1 MSTLDKSF
9 VGLTG
14 LLLLTAGYIYIFKDS
29 WQPLC
34 SKPFVKIGERCYF
47 FSSNKAPSYE
57 YYRMVY
63 KDRELSVPVIM
74 DWMHANFGC
83 EMIDPQSR
91 LVTVRS
97 FQEMRL
103 ISDFM
108 RYGAHAQTHSVFWSG
123 GHRGRLS
130 DPKDVDHGTLVDF
143 YWHQDPHPM
152 NFTNFLAT
160 EPSPRKFANG
170 FCVYLEFTGEELLM
184 GVEKCDRKIAFVC
197 ELN

>member
-1 MSTLDKSF
+1 MSALGKSF

-14 LLLLTAGYIYIFKDS
+14 ILLLTAGYIYIFKS
-29 WQPLC
+29 CWQPLC
-34 SKPFVKIGERCYF
+34 SKPFVRIGDRCYF
-47 FSSNKAPSYE
+47 FSSNKEPSYE

-63 KDRELSVPVIM
+63 KNRAFSVPVVM

-83 EMIDPQSR
+83 ETIDPQAR

-97 FQEMRL
+97 AQEMRL
-103 ISDFM
+103 ISDYM
-108 RYGAHAQTHSVFWSG
+108 RYRAHVQTHSIFWSG

-130 DPKDVDHGTLVDF
+130 DPKDVDHKTLIDF
-143 YWHQDPHPM
+143 YWHQHAYPM
-152 NFTNFLAT
+152 NFTNFVAT
-160 EPSPRKFANG
+160 KQPNRRFENG
-170 FCVYLEFTGEELLM
+170 FCVYLEFTGEELVM